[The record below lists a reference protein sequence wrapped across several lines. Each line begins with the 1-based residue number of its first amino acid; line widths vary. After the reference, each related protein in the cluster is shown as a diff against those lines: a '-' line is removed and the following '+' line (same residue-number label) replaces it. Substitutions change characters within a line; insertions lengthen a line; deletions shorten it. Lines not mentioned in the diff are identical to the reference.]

1 VENTFLKWAG
11 GKNWFV
17 RYYNNMLPQKYKR
30 YIDPFLGGGSVYFY
44 LEPENAIISDINQE
58 LITTFIAIR
67 DNWQKVY
74 EILKLH
80 SRKHSYEYYY
90 RVRNMKP
97 RTPAT
102 IAARMIYLNRT
113 CFNGIYRVNRNGEF
127 NVPIGDNTN
136 ILLETDK
143 FKERSKIL
151 QGTQILCQDFEKT
164 IELSQEDDF
173 LFCDPPYAVLE
184 EDNRFVNYTG
194 QLFNWNDQI
203 RLANC
208 LHKAKERGVKIIMT
222 NVNHAAVRS
231 LYESIDGY
239 KFNEVARFSSISG
252 KSVGR
257 KRYKELIISANI
269 D

>member
-1 VENTFLKWAG
+1 MENTFLKWAG

-184 EDNRFVNYTG
+184 ENNRFVNYTG
-194 QLFNWNDQI
+194 QFQNAW
-203 RLANC
+203 
-208 LHKAKERGVKIIMT
+208 
-222 NVNHAAVRS
+222 
-231 LYESIDGY
+231 LYENAYD
-239 KFNEVARFSSISG
+239 VP
-252 KSVGR
+252 
-257 KRYKELIISANI
+257 
-269 D
+269 

>member
-184 EDNRFVNYTG
+184 ENNRFVNYTG
-194 QLFNWNDQI
+194 QFQNAW
-203 RLANC
+203 
-208 LHKAKERGVKIIMT
+208 
-222 NVNHAAVRS
+222 
-231 LYESIDGY
+231 LYENAYD
-239 KFNEVARFSSISG
+239 VP
-252 KSVGR
+252 
-257 KRYKELIISANI
+257 
-269 D
+269 